1 MTKEELKEMLKDNLS
16 LKTRKDRDCTDLV
29 QVEILFDDEVI
40 ASDLFDL
47 KD

>member
-1 MTKEELKEMLKDNLS
+1 MTKEELKEMSKDNLS
-16 LKTRKDRDCTDLV
+16 LKTRKDRDCPDLV
-29 QVEILFDDEVI
+29 HVEILFDDEVI